1 MVKRYCWDEES
12 EVRDVLNILTVH
24 RTILIT
30 YSFVVATPW
39 TVDCQVPLSMGFP
52 RQEDWTGLPFL
63 PPGDLPDRGTK
74 LASPALACRFFSTE
88 PPGKSL

>member
-1 MVKRYCWDEES
+1 MFVRTRVGVWGVVERYCWDQES

-24 RTILIT
+24 RIILIT
-30 YSFVVATPW
+30 YNFAVATPW

-63 PPGDLPDRGTK
+63 PPGDLPD
-74 LASPALACRFFSTE
+74 
-88 PPGKSL
+88 